1 VVDAGRQISRQDC
14 HSAGFPAAASNDG
27 PELLYGL
34 QRLAVA
40 AREGFEDDTLVF
52 GQLLA
57 DDRDQKDASSLPAMA
72 GKQRSEI
79 SGALQSLA
87 HGDDLPDPHVA
98 ALRWTGREKCS
109 ASVDA
114 SRFAGALLRPR
125 RFNVRPKALATRVIC
140 SSLIAS
146 PRSMAPCKLSL

>member
-1 VVDAGRQISRQDC
+1 MVNAGSQINRQDC
-14 HSAGFPAAASNDG
+14 HSAGFPAAASDDG
-27 PELLYGL
+27 PKLLDRL

-52 GQLLA
+52 GQRLA
-57 DDRDQKDASSLPAMA
+57 DNGDQKDAPSLPAIA
-72 GKQRSEI
+72 GKQRSKI
-79 SGALQSLA
+79 GGALQSLA

-114 SRFAGALLRPR
+114 SRFAGALLRPSR
-125 RFNVRPKALATRVIC
+125 
-140 SSLIAS
+140 
-146 PRSMAPCKLSL
+146 